1 MSDRAGDDADR
12 ATQASLDEAIPA
24 PAAPPDTAPSS
35 HALSRASTDFG
46 LRGASEAEVDLLL
59 GLELGDVTLLRL
71 LGQGGMGRVYEARQ
85 RTPARSVA
93 VKVMRPG
100 LGSALALQRFRREAE
115 VLGRLR
121 HPGIGQVYTA
131 GVHRGATGE
140 MPYLVLEFV
149 PGAEPLVRFCDR
161 RGLDTRQRLRLLREV
176 CDAVGHGHA
185 QGVVHRDL
193 KPSNILVD
201 ADGRPKVI
209 DFGIARISD
218 DLATGDAVTETGQ
231 FVGTRQYTSPEQ
243 FRGEA
248 VDARSDV
255 YALGVILHELLTGR
269 LPHDV
274 DTSSLVEAAR
284 LVCDE
289 PPRPLRVA
297 DAGLGSGVA
306 AIAARCL
313 AKRPVG
319 RYADAAALG
328 ADLDRLLR
336 GEPVLARPPG
346 LTDAVTHW
354 VRRHQV
360 VTAAAA
366 ALLAGVTL
374 SILAL
379 GGRDAPT
386 TPTATRAEADTP
398 AVDRT
403 PPKARFDIVSN
414 GRSTPLD
421 RVGLHFDE
429 RVQGLSQ
436 ADLRLFHD
444 GAPVPIA
451 GLTFQRRGLG
461 FEISGLKP
469 LTSEGGRYVLELVGT
484 DTSPVDEAGNRL
496 AKPARVEWKMP
507 AYAEVAFSLLDEQ
520 WRRHVVSM
528 TDIEAF
534 TEHRAGAARY
544 IRPTEPG
551 KEGTI
556 VLRFEFPFTVHAATL
571 TAGIHVWTTGDPFPY
586 DPGSRAAIDV
596 SPDGEGWTTVSSLEP
611 GSGGERHGPHDIGGI
626 VSGGTTIWVRARLTG
641 TREWPGDGLI
651 FSQFLRSHVDQER
664 LPFQLT
670 ATGPHPPVIPT
681 EENP

>member
-1 MSDRAGDDADR
+1 VSDHRGDDGDR
-12 ATQASLDEAIPA
+12 ATQASLDEGVPSS
-24 PAAPPDTAPSS
+24 PAPPDTAPSS

-46 LRGASEAEVDLLL
+46 LRGETEVEADLLL

-71 LGQGGMGRVYEARQ
+71 IGQGGMGRVYEARQ

-131 GVHRGATGE
+131 GVHHGAAGE

-218 DLATGDAVTETGQ
+218 DLATGDAITETGQ
-231 FVGTRQYTSPEQ
+231 FVGTRQYMSPEQ
-243 FRGEA
+243 FRGDA

-289 PPRPLRVA
+289 PPRPLKIA
-297 DAGLGSGVA
+297 DAGLGRGVA

-313 AKRPVG
+313 AKRPG
-319 RYADAAALG
+319 SRYADAAEFA
-328 ADLDRLLR
+328 ADIDRLLA
-336 GEPVLARPPG
+336 GEPVQARPPG
-346 LTDAVTHW
+346 LLETVRLRL
-354 VRRHQV
+354 RRHRV
-360 VTAAAA
+360 ATSAAMAAIVTAVAVW
-366 ALLAGVTL
+366 LVTL
-374 SILAL
+374 GVRSAPRHTSPIDLSEPLDVTGPSASFDPVSD
-379 GGRDAPT
+379 GRT
-386 TPTATRAEADTP
+386 
-398 AVDRT
+398 
-403 PPKARFDIVSN
+403 
-414 GRSTPLD
+414 TPLD
-421 RVGLHFDE
+421 RVTLHFDE
-429 RVQGLSQ
+429 PVRSLST
-436 ADLRLFHD
+436 ADLRLSRD
-444 GAPVPIA
+444 GIPLPTASLAVKRV
-451 GLTFQRRGLG
+451 GVN
-461 FEISGLKP
+461 FEVGNLKQS
-469 LTSEGGRYVLELVGT
+469 TAQEGHYVLELVGT
-484 DTSPVDEAGNRL
+484 DSSPVDAAGNRL
-496 AKPARVEWKMP
+496 VAPAQTAWQMP
-507 AYAEVAFSLLDEQ
+507 PYHEFAFNLLDDR
-520 WRRHVVSM
+520 WRSHVVSM
-528 TDIEAF
+528 TDIEYY
-534 TEHRAGAARY
+534 TEQDTGADTF
-544 IRPTEPG
+544 IRPTVPG

-556 VLRFEFPFTVHAATL
+556 VLRFDLPFTIHAASL
-571 TAGIHVWTTGDPFPY
+571 LASIHVWTTGDPFPY
-586 DPGSRAAIDV
+586 DPQSRAAVDV
-596 SPDGEGWTTVSSLEP
+596 SPDGEAWITVAELGP
-611 GSGGERHGPHDIGGI
+611 GNGGEKHGPHDIGSI
-626 VSGGTTIWVRARLTG
+626 VSGGRTIFVRGRLTG
-641 TREWPGDGLI
+641 TREWPGQGLL
-651 FSQFLRSHVDQER
+651 FSQFLRSNPQRGMNTFV
-664 LPFQLT
+664 LT
-670 ATGPHPPVIPT
+670 AAGPHPPVIPNAET
-681 EENP
+681 P